1 MDTLFDTNT
10 CMFTSFQHME
20 NADEAQKAVE
30 ALNESDFSGN
40 TLSVQV
46 KLSISFVVFTNNHD
60 Y

>member
-1 MDTLFDTNT
+1 
-10 CMFTSFQHME
+10 ME